1 MLLVYATCATKKLA
15 QKISR
20 TIVEEKLVAC
30 AAVNGPVESV
40 FYWGKRVK
48 TRKEFQ
54 LFLKCRERDYP
65 RVEQRIVQLHSD
77 KTPCIFSMRP
87 NNVFWKY
94 GQWVESYSN

>member
-40 FYWGKRVK
+40 FTG
-48 TRKEFQ
+48 
-54 LFLKCRERDYP
+54 
-65 RVEQRIVQLHSD
+65 
-77 KTPCIFSMRP
+77 
-87 NNVFWKY
+87 
-94 GQWVESYSN
+94 ESA